1 MHSVNLVEKA
11 RSGLL
16 WSGGFRLLQNLVQF
30 GLILIL
36 ARLLIPEEYGTYAVV
51 AGIIGFLNVV
61 SFESFLRHLL
71 QIRDES
77 KVYYQDHFT
86 AAVCLQGAIFF
97 LSNLVGVLLR
107 WVPAYAD
114 IAHYIHVMSPVILLS
129 SVGGFRY
136 LMLEKELDWKRYRVL
151 QAIGLVFTTTTALG
165 LAWSGAGVY
174 ALLLAPLGKYIP
186 PAVDLFFVKKWR
198 PSWEFSWQRY
208 RPAFQFGLNRGS
220 ATLFGKARIFLEANA
235 LLLLV
240 GLATLGYLNRSVGL
254 TQLVAVQVAALVG
267 QAIYPVLSRI
277 EPGTERFRRASGLV
291 FRGIAWV
298 IIPVSILLGI
308 LAVPVVN
315 TLFGAKWMPSAELL
329 PYALAC
335 GTVAGLGQ
343 AGYFVLLGNQ
353 GQRRCLYYDILRL
366 CWLVV
371 ALALWGLHGKLI
383 TYLLLIAGF
392 ELLAL
397 VILLVWLHGAQAM
410 RVSDILTALL
420 PPIIAGGLGLVAVL
434 GWGTAHITDSLFACS
449 TTAVATLYGVCCLV
463 ILRCF
468 FARKLSQILDFIP
481 MGATVSRLLL
491 YRRDSQL
498 SKA

>member
-30 GLILIL
+30 GLTLIL

-51 AGIIGFLNVV
+51 AGIIGFVNAV

-86 AAVCLQGAIFF
+86 AAVCLQGAIFL

-136 LMLEKELDWKRYRVL
+136 VMLEKELDWKRYRVL

-165 LAWSGAGVY
+165 LAWCGAGVY

-208 RPAFQFGLNRGS
+208 KPAFQFGFNRVG
-220 ATLFGKARIFLEANA
+220 AGLVGKGRILIESNM
-235 LLLLV
+235 LLLLI
-240 GLATLGYLNRSVGL
+240 GFAFLGYLNRSIGL
-254 TQLVAVQVAALVG
+254 TQLIALQFATLVG
-267 QAIYPVLSRI
+267 QALYPVLSRI

-366 CWLVV
+366 GGLLLALCLWGVHGSLIHYLVV
-371 ALALWGLHGKLI
+371 LAGC
-383 TYLLLIAGF
+383 

-397 VILLVWLHGAQAM
+397 GTLLFWLCLARAMRRVDIATALAPPLLVG
-410 RVSDILTALL
+410 
-420 PPIIAGGLGLVAVL
+420 VL
-434 GWGTAHITDSLFACS
+434 GFLSVLWFVPGEMSFSLFS
-449 TTAVATLYGVCCLV
+449 WSVLWTISVFGAVWLV
-463 ILRCF
+463 VIRGCF
-468 FARKLSQILDFIP
+468 GQKLAQLFDFVPFGGWFARFLLIP
-481 MGATVSRLLL
+481 SRP
-491 YRRDSQL
+491 RPE
-498 SKA
+498 